1 MPKALPVIDISAPI
15 CCEPISASPPMGDDG
30 ALELALRLKALA
42 DPARIRMISILMNA
56 DDVRSGDLA
65 GRLGLSEPTVSHHLS
80 QLRKAGLVSSERRG
94 MSVYSRVN
102 RDALDALRHVL
113 TTCC

>member
-15 CCEPISASPPMGDDG
+15 CCAPISASPPMSEGS
-30 ALELALRLKALA
+30 AVELALRLKALA
-42 DPARIRMISILMNA
+42 DPARIRIVSILMNA

-65 GRLGLSEPTVSHHLS
+65 AQLGLSEATISHHLS

-94 MSVYSRVN
+94 MSVHSSAN
-102 RDALDALRHVL
+102 RDALDALRSVL
-113 TTCC
+113 NTCC